1 MLDLAHVKTDQ
12 KYDGRSLVPLLKGA
26 HPADWRQ
33 SFLVEYNSD
42 TVFPRLVKMGYK
54 AVRTPRWKYIQF
66 NELTGMNELYD
77 MQHDPY
83 EMQNLINDPAAKE
96 TVKQLQAELKQ
107 LMKD

>member
-1 MLDLAHVKTDQ
+1 
-12 KYDGRSLVPLLKGA
+12 
-26 HPADWRQ
+26 
-33 SFLVEYNSD
+33 
-42 TVFPRLVKMGYK
+42 MGYK